1 MTTLPKYT
9 KTLIRSFS
17 VFATFLF
24 ALALFATKS
33 LAASAYISPATGL
46 INKSSFKVSVY
57 VESSSTEPQMAST
70 NIKINYPVSVKV
82 VSINDGDFDSY
93 VDKTFDETT
102 RLISITAANND
113 GNYKSG
119 QVKVASINF
128 EAIDTTGQVQLA
140 IATNS
145 AIAGA
150 GGEQLLTET
159 INGGYTLSLPQE
171 TIPTTTP
178 TPSPVVTP
186 KSVVSTTPQ
195 STGSGVPVTGGN
207 DFILYFIVSIG
218 LIGLGFASYKTNIF
232 SKG

>member
-1 MTTLPKYT
+1 MTILPKYN
-9 KTLIRSFS
+9 KTFVKSFS
-17 VFATFLF
+17 VFVTFLF
-24 ALALFATKS
+24 ALTLFVSKS
-33 LAASAYISPATGL
+33 FAASAYISPATGL

-57 VESSSTEPQMAST
+57 VESSTTEPQMASA
-70 NIKINYPVSVKV
+70 NIKINYPSSVKV

-93 VDKTFDETT
+93 VEKTFDETT
-102 RLISITAANND
+102 KLISISATNNA

-145 AIAGA
+145 AITGA

-171 TIPTTTP
+171 TTPTTTP
-178 TPSPVVTP
+178 IPDPVVTP
-186 KSVVSTTPQ
+186 NPVVSTTPQ
-195 STGSGVPVTGGN
+195 STSSSVPVTGGN
-207 DFILYFIVSIG
+207 DFMLYLIVSLG